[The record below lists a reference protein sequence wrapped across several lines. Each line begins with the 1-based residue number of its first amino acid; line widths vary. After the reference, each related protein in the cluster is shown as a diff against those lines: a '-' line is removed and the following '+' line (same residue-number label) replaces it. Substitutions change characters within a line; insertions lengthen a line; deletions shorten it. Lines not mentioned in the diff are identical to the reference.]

1 MISMHDKRE
10 KSPPSIFMSLHYAKD
25 KPYTCMATTLEAGF
39 LPGRDKH
46 VLNLIH
52 SPSLVATQTL
62 KRPKLA
68 ALPLFELT
76 VLPNQ

>member
-1 MISMHDKRE
+1 MT
-10 KSPPSIFMSLHYAKD
+10 LHYAKD
-25 KPYTCMATTLEAGF
+25 KPYACMATTLEAGF

-52 SPSLVATQTL
+52 SPSLVAIQTL

-68 ALPLFELT
+68 ALLLFGLPG
-76 VLPNQ
+76 LPNQ